1 VHVYTGKKHC
11 FSGIIRRS
19 FVTEQPFDEALRE
32 RALAVLSAMV
42 LWMKDNKQ
50 DMGIFQEMFPVHL
63 KGKLAEE
70 AGTELEE
77 YHMTIVVRKKKEI
90 QKYAM
95 ADLLRDMG
103 YLRKKV

>member
-1 VHVYTGKKHC
+1 
-11 FSGIIRRS
+11 
-19 FVTEQPFDEALRE
+19 
-32 RALAVLSAMV
+32 MV

-77 YHMTIVVRKKKEI
+77 YYMTIVVRKKKEI